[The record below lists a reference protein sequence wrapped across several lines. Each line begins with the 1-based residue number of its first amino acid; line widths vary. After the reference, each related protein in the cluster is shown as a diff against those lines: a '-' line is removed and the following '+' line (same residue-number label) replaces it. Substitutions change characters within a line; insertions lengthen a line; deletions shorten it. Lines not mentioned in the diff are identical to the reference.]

1 MTKTTTQITTST
13 NWPVHLAVNTFTAPS
28 RQEYPSDEPRRT
40 GNCLMSNHTS
50 QSNTR
55 KRKPRWLLDILA
67 GRRQKEACKICK
79 YKPHEQL
86 VAVRTGFVPPHY
98 KPLKAYSRE
107 ELRQEVNSHTILC
120 TWCFRIY
127 MSKKHAEQ
135 PIPSFDVRNPCCGRL
150 CNTQHMLFKKYQLC
164 GHCHAHHAHLRTQRY
179 DMVNAYKRSFNSC
192 HMCNT
197 QITRGN
203 EMCFDLD
210 HVDPFA
216 KEHNVSHLIRRLAP
230 LSIIRVEMYKC
241 RLLCC
246 LCHVKH
252 TKTQQHIFQR
262 QDFID
267 KRKQLRKNK
276 HGMNHNNP
284 APTKW
289 HSESD
294 SSDDDHY
301 GEEPVI
307 RSTYNPLDDPE
318 PLFKAPPLAS

>member
-1 MTKTTTQITTST
+1 
-13 NWPVHLAVNTFTAPS
+13 
-28 RQEYPSDEPRRT
+28 
-40 GNCLMSNHTS
+40 MSSQTS
-50 QSNTR
+50 QTNTR

-67 GRRQKEACKICK
+67 GRRQKESCKICK
-79 YKPHEQL
+79 YNPQEQL

-107 ELRQEVNSHTILC
+107 ELRQEVNAHTIMC

-135 PIPSFDVRNPCCGRL
+135 PTPQFDPRYPCCGRL
-150 CNTQHMLFKKYQLC
+150 CNTHGLFFKKYQLC
-164 GHCHAHHAHLRTQRY
+164 MRCHKHHAELRAQRY
-179 DMVNAYKRSFNSC
+179 DLVNAYKRSFRTC
-192 HMCNT
+192 GMCDT
-197 QITRGN
+197 EIIRGN

-210 HVDPFA
+210 HRDPFA

-230 LSIIRVEMYKC
+230 VSLIQTEMHKC

-252 TKTQQHIFQR
+252 TKTQRHIFQR

-276 HGMNHNNP
+276 HCMNHNKSS
-284 APTKW
+284 PTRW
-289 HSESD
+289 QSDSD
-294 SSDDDHY
+294 SSDDQY

-318 PLFKAPPLAS
+318 PLFKPPPLSS